1 MTLEFY
7 KQKKFCTWA
16 VQPHST
22 SSYIKT
28 SVAVR
33 KEVPTKKWE
42 VEKPTFS
49 RSTCKREHGLRP
61 GDSRCQPEKNGPNLC
76 ITCLLVKKVMKPQ

>member
-33 KEVPTKKWE
+33 KEVPTKIWE
-42 VEKPTFS
+42 VEKPTLVEVHA
-49 RSTCKREHGLRP
+49 STWPQTWGFL
-61 GDSRCQPEKNGPNLC
+61 SQPEKNVPNLC
-76 ITCLLVKKVMKPQ
+76 ITCLLVKKGMRLW